1 MHPSPAHFSAPL
13 ISTIHLQSPL
23 KQTKHRKR
31 SQCGSCSMSVC
42 PIIYP
47 SAHISSLA
55 NIHCNQSLV
64 CFEIL
69 VFCDTI
75 NIGSLVGLL
84 PVIGLLPCHGDSAAL
99 DKQYWLFH
107 ASQSCRDYLSTE
119 PLHMLCSIWM

>member
-1 MHPSPAHFSAPL
+1 
-13 ISTIHLQSPL
+13 
-23 KQTKHRKR
+23 
-31 SQCGSCSMSVC
+31 MSVC

-75 NIGSLVGLL
+75 NIESLVGLL

-107 ASQSCRDYLSTE
+107 ASQSFSEDIDFGVGQLRAQDLS
-119 PLHMLCSIWM
+119 LHSR